1 MAREPRVNA
10 ENFEQLFQWFGE
22 GKIKPHVSRTYPLAE
37 AGQALQDMLDR
48 KATGKLVLIP

>member
-10 ENFEQLFQWFGE
+10 ENFEQLFAWMGE
-22 GKIKPHVSRTYPLAE
+22 GVVKPQVSRSYPMAE

-48 KATGKLVLIP
+48 KVTGKVVLLP